1 MSRSTAF
8 LVLLGVLFTFS
19 ILSWFISFNDV
30 TKDIV
35 YFTGLL
41 IAILL
46 RFFYKRKSEMNDKK
60 H

>member
-8 LVLLGVLFTFS
+8 LGLLGGLFIFS

-41 IAILL
+41 VAISIRL
-46 RFFYKRKSEMNDKK
+46 FYKRKSEMND
-60 H
+60 